1 MILFQCRV
9 SMATFK
15 RILSQDL
22 SEHQLLDEGALSLSF
37 TKLSSMQCNTLL
49 DNFPLIPVAA
59 KSLIA
64 STLKKREHLFCF
76 MILC

>member
-1 MILFQCRV
+1 MIFLLWRV

-37 TKLSSMQCNTLL
+37 TKLSSMQ
-49 DNFPLIPVAA
+49 
-59 KSLIA
+59 
-64 STLKKREHLFCF
+64 
-76 MILC
+76 

>member
-22 SEHQLLDEGALSLSF
+22 SEHQLLGEGALSLSF
-37 TKLSSMQCNTLL
+37 TKLSSMQ
-49 DNFPLIPVAA
+49 
-59 KSLIA
+59 
-64 STLKKREHLFCF
+64 
-76 MILC
+76 